1 MSKTIHYLA
10 GLPRSG
16 NTLLSS
22 LLNQNPDFY
31 SSPLSSLSEIIYRAH
46 EVLLHEEQANRSL
59 EDKERLKSIIHNMPQ
74 YYYKGI
80 DEPIIFDREKA
91 WGTPYN
97 MQLIKYLINPNPKVL
112 FTVRDITEI
121 ISSYILLNS
130 EKMKNDFYNAD
141 FYPRFY
147 LNEQDAFCEFIM
159 RPGGDLDKV
168 ILSASSAINPDYKD
182 NLHLIEY
189 NDLVLNPEVTMEK
202 IYDFLELKPFKH
214 NFDKIKKLEEDFDEH
229 IGFPKNMHE
238 VRSKLGFSKNNAKEI
253 LSEYIYNK
261 YSGME
266 FWRENSKIIAREM

>member
-31 SSPLSSLSEIIYRAH
+31 SSPLSSLSEIVYRAH
-46 EVLLHEEQANRSL
+46 EVLLHEEQANRNL
-59 EDKERLKSIIHNMPQ
+59 EDKERLKSIIHKMPQ
-74 YYYKGI
+74 YYYQEVNK
-80 DEPIIFDREKA
+80 PIIFDREKA

-97 MQLIKYLINPNPKVL
+97 MQLIKYLINPNPKIL

-130 EKMKNDFYNAD
+130 EKMKNEFNNAD

-147 LNEQDAFCEFIM
+147 LNEQDAFCDFIM

-168 ILSASSAINPDYKD
+168 ILSVSS
-182 NLHLIEY
+182 
-189 NDLVLNPEVTMEK
+189 VLNPEH
-202 IYDFLELKPFKH
+202 KH

-229 IGFPKNMHE
+229 IGFPKNMHD
-238 VRSKLGFSKNNAKEI
+238 VRPKLGFSKNNAKEI

-266 FWRENSKIIAREM
+266 FWREGSKIITREM